1 MAGSAHPSAA
11 PAPADPAAF
20 FADHPAALA
29 VFEAV
34 RDAIASIG
42 QAEVRTSRSQ
52 VAFRRRRG
60 FAYLWLPG
68 RWLARPGAE
77 VVLSLALG
85 RLDPSPRW
93 KQVAHPSPAI
103 WMHHLEVHDL
113 ADVDDEVRAWLCEAF
128 EHAGRP
134 ATRRRNG

>member
-1 MAGSAHPSAA
+1 MDPAA
-11 PAPADPAAF
+11 ALAPADPAAF
-20 FADHPAALA
+20 FAGHPAGLA

-34 RDAIASIG
+34 RDSIASIG
-42 QAEVRTSRSQ
+42 PAEVRISRSQ

-68 RWLARPGAE
+68 RWLARPAAE

-85 RLDPSPRW
+85 RLDPSSRW

-103 WMHHLEVHDL
+103 WMHHLEVRDVADL
-113 ADVDDEVRAWLCEAF
+113 DEEVRAWLREAF

-134 ATRRRNG
+134 ATRRRTG